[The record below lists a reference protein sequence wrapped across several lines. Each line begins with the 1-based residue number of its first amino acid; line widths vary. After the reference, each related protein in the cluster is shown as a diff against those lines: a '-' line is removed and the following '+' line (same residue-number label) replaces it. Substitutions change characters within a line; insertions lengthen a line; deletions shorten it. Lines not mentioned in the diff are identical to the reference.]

1 MPYCSDD
8 NLVDYYHCDQ
18 MVTVT
23 MVPRRTSYNDIG
35 HAFSNEL
42 YSVPTANLR
51 GYMEK
56 CDLHLCDDLTAALK
70 PNNIEF
76 LRITTT
82 SIVHYLALEFDCSN
96 CEGNIFLDILGAH
109 YNQLVTDFKYV

>member
-1 MPYCSDD
+1 MK
-8 NLVDYYHCDQ
+8 
-18 MVTVT
+18 
-23 MVPRRTSYNDIG
+23 
-35 HAFSNEL
+35 
-42 YSVPTANLR
+42 
-51 GYMEK
+51 K

-96 CEGNIFLDILGAH
+96 CKGKIFRDIVGAP
-109 YNQLVTDFKYV
+109 YNQMGID